1 MDSCL
6 QVFTLQ
12 RLTQSSSKS
21 EKAKK
26 HRIFIYEHFSK
37 ATVELKKEVVLRRS
51 FTVLAAKQN
60 SIFKLQK
67 HSCQIPCC
75 KIVCLLLLLMSI
87 YLYFLQVFNT
97 TWIQIHNRNTRIWF
111 SELWN
116 FEVQH
121 SNMKMETKTRLIRIR
136 GNFTGR
142 ANSHEIFLFSQ
153 LL

>member
-1 MDSCL
+1 M
-6 QVFTLQ
+6 
-12 RLTQSSSKS
+12 
-21 EKAKK
+21 
-26 HRIFIYEHFSK
+26 
-37 ATVELKKEVVLRRS
+37 ELKKEVVLRRS

-121 SNMKMETKTRLIRIR
+121 SKWVKWCFTRWCIWPCLNVFSKNVKNLDSVCFTR
-136 GNFTGR
+136 GFSRKISNR
-142 ANSHEIFLFSQ
+142 LLFMSPP
-153 LL
+153 